1 MNEVEFSLSDFCHQT
16 RQAIPLLQSMDLRFT
31 EFGDHRLRVDMPL
44 APNINDKKTG
54 FGGSIAALATA
65 AGWAIVSL
73 LLKARPSDYDVM
85 VTESH
90 MRYLSPATRNFYA
103 VANVSDSAMV
113 AFNRVLD
120 DGQQGRITLQVMIE
134 QDGEQV
140 AVYTGTYK
148 VIERATQ

>member
-1 MNEVEFSLSDFCHQT
+1 MNTVEFSLSEFCRQT

-44 APNINDKKTG
+44 APNINDKQTG

-73 LLKARPSDYDVM
+73 MLKSRPHRYDVM

-90 MRYLSPATRNFYA
+90 MRYLAPATCNFYA
-103 VANVSDSAMV
+103 IANVSDSAM
-113 AFNRVLD
+113 ATFNQVLD
-120 DGQQGRITLQVMIE
+120 EQRQGRITLQVMVE
-134 QDGEQV
+134 QDGKQV

-148 VIERATQ
+148 VIQRVSQ